1 MMKCR
6 GGWRDQPDPTKS
18 LSTCWGSDADREAL
32 ELARAMTSEER
43 QEYLAITARAQARLK
58 GKAIEVEATTIEP
71 GGPTGEELPLDE

>member
-1 MMKCR
+1 
-6 GGWRDQPDPTKS
+6 
-18 LSTCWGSDADREAL
+18 
-32 ELARAMTSEER
+32 MTSEER